1 MSLIVLIQQ
10 QVLLNGLLQKIK
22 SNSLDITKEKA

>member
-22 SNSLDITKEKA
+22 SNSLDIKK